1 MLIPLSKIDLKDLF
15 QVSIPSMRRDKTKKD
30 RRFSKFI
37 EDRDP
42 MFGLWIVT
50 LKVIWSCEGFVKGIV
65 C

>member
-50 LKVIWSCEGFVKGIV
+50 LKVIWRCEGFVKGIV